1 MDICHI
7 VLPFTVTNCSI
18 ILVQIS
24 RYIKLFISHHTITP
38 LSHLDDMMAVSGSS
52 PRVCNKIYNCCCKC
66 NFGKIVQILD
76 ISTFFV
82 HILQEWLVSS
92 YHTTVLLL
100 TRARLCQT
108 VQTVWATRTSSSF
121 VTFLF
126 PPQNHPSSISRDW
139 QWVVGYKMRIIIILH
154 IFFRLVRPRHLPPP
168 PPHTQTGWLWLWSE
182 IIS

>member
-1 MDICHI
+1 
-7 VLPFTVTNCSI
+7 
-18 ILVQIS
+18 
-24 RYIKLFISHHTITP
+24 
-38 LSHLDDMMAVSGSS
+38 MMAVSGSS

-154 IFFRLVRPRHLPPP
+154 IFFRLVRPRYLPPP
-168 PPHTQTGWLWLWSE
+168 PPHTDRLAVSLIWDNLIMSCGFLGTELRQDKARVDIMETRPQLHLQLSVKNCLGL
-182 IIS
+182 